1 MAYDTVAKTTVDE
14 IFEGLQGT
22 PSAVADRACTRVTV
36 DSRVGSYAA
45 HASYGN
51 LSQLSDDGL
60 AEGVEAREK
69 IHDVTNVDFSLKRFV
84 GIGSIND
91 GDKLSLQRGNF
102 SPLQRMAESC
112 RRESGAKLDNSLNNV
127 LSDTDLNLT
136 QPVGNGAWSS
146 SSSTPY
152 ADITAALKKSGYGDL
167 MVIGRQEMERLME
180 HPDFTGKFL
189 GFTGGAIA
197 PGELES
203 VLRSLFPSVRTIVL
217 GDTVYNTANEAD
229 TVSLAY
235 PFDGTAW
242 VGHSS
247 DLVLLE
253 LPGFESETDRNIY
266 AEKDIVR
273 YTRRA
278 QVIRPHQ
285 EMGCVITGV
294 SS

>member
-22 PSAVADRACTRVTV
+22 PSAVADRACKRVTV

-69 IHDVTNVDFSLKRFV
+69 VHNVTNTDFSLKRFV
-84 GIGSIND
+84 GIGSIHD
-91 GDKLSLQRGNF
+91 GDKLSLQKGNF
-102 SPLQRMAESC
+102 SPLTRMAESC
-112 RRESGAKLDNSLNNV
+112 RREAGAKLDSQLNTV
-127 LSDTDLNLT
+127 LTDTDLNLT
-136 QPVGNGAWSS
+136 QAVGNGAWSS

-152 ADITAALKKSGYGDL
+152 ADITAALKKCGYGDL
-167 MVIGRQEMERLME
+167 MVLGREQMEELME

-189 GFTGGAIA
+189 GFAGGAIA
-197 PGELES
+197 PGELQG

-217 GDTVYNTANEAD
+217 GDTVYNSANVAD

-235 PFDGTAW
+235 TFDGTAW
-242 VGHSS
+242 VGHSE

-253 LPGFESETDRNIY
+253 LPGFESEMARNIF

-278 QVIRPHQ
+278 QVIRPHK
-285 EMGCVITGV
+285 EMGCTLTGV
-294 SS
+294 